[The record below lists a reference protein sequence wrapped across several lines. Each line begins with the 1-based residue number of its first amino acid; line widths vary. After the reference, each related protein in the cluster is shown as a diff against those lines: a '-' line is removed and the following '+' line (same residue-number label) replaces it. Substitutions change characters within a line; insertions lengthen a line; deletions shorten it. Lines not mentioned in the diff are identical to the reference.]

1 MIRKLCLLFFF
12 VLIFTNSFGQNQQI
26 LFGFDQLPQTLM
38 LNPGAEVDYD
48 KHFGIPFLSNVF
60 FQVGATNKDITYN
73 NIIANSDSNSD
84 ILKNIYIQDLKSSD
98 FFKINQKLEIFNAG
112 YRLKNSKYYL
122 SFGMYQE
129 LDGYAAYPKDLVN
142 LYYNGDY
149 AENGTIRIGEKSN
162 FDNINFIG
170 ELVGVFHVG
179 VSKKVNERLNIG
191 ARFKILSGS
200 LNINSVNNK
209 GHYILKDDALIY
221 NYSHTFNQINIAAN
235 SSGILN
241 EAGNSTLGS
250 SGEIIGGLFFMG
262 GNIGLGLDFGITYH
276 ASENIIITGSL
287 LDLDYLNYGN
297 KVVTYKVSEG
307 FNILDD
313 DPFDPTQGSETSYW
327 ENILDLE
334 DFPMSSGNI
343 VDVDIQNNDYKFYR
357 SPKLNTSV
365 KYQIFRESKE
375 TYNSIYRD
383 ARYVTPVNELLVTE
397 FGIQTYTAFR
407 PNKVDWAITAFFSR
421 ELTKY
426 LNTKITYTYDQF
438 SAKNIGLGFSTHIR
452 DFNFYAT
459 ADNLLAL
466 RKLKDSNYQ
475 SFQFGMNFIFD

>member
-1 MIRKLCLLFFF
+1 MIRKLCLLFLFALFF
-12 VLIFTNSFGQNQQI
+12 KNAFGQNQQI

-48 KHFGIPFLSNVF
+48 KHFGVPFLSNVF

-73 NIIANSDSNSD
+73 NIVANADSDSD
-84 ILKNIYIQDLKSSD
+84 ILRNIYNQNLSSSD
-98 FFKINQKLEIFNAG
+98 YFKINQKIEVFNAG
-112 YRLKNSKYYL
+112 FRLKNTKYYL

-129 LDGYAAYPKDLVN
+129 IDGYAGYPKDVVN
-142 LYYNGDY
+142 LFYQGDY
-149 AENGTIRIGEKSN
+149 NENGGIRYDQSN

-170 ELVGVFHVG
+170 ELVGVYHVG
-179 VSKKVNERLNIG
+179 ISKKVNENLNIG

-200 LNINSVNNK
+200 LNTNSVNNK
-209 GHYILKDDALIY
+209 GHYVLSDKALVHDY
-221 NYSHTFNQINIAAN
+221 NHMFNQLNIKMN
-235 SSGILN
+235 SSGLLN
-241 EAGNSTLGS
+241 NEGNLIAESADAFK
-250 SGEIIGGLFFMG
+250 GLFFLN
-262 GNIGLGLDFGITYH
+262 GNYGLGLDLGATYH
-276 ASENIIITGSL
+276 ASEHIIVTASL
-287 LDLDYLNYGN
+287 LDLDYIKYKN
-297 KVVTYKVSEG
+297 KVTGYKVAED
-307 FNILDD
+307 FEIQDD
-313 DPFDPTQGSETSYW
+313 ELFDPTFDSELSYW

-334 DFPMSSGNI
+334 DFPISNGN
-343 VDVDIQNNDYKFYR
+343 VVDIDILNNSYNFYR

-365 KYQIFRESKE
+365 KYQIFRESNE
-375 TYNSIYRD
+375 TFNSIYRD
-383 ARYVTPVNELLVTE
+383 ARFVTPINKLLVTE

-407 PNKVDWAITAFFSR
+407 PGKADWAITAFFSR

-466 RKLKDSNYQ
+466 YKLKDSNYQ
-475 SFQFGMNFIFD
+475 SFQFGMNFIFN

>member
-48 KHFGIPFLSNVF
+48 KHFGVPLLSNVF
-60 FQVGATNKDITYN
+60 FQIGATNKNITYN
-73 NIIANSDSNSD
+73 NVFANSDSNTD
-84 ILKNIYIQDLKSSD
+84 VLRNIFDQDLKNSD
-98 FFKINQKLEIFNAG
+98 YFKINQKLELFNAG

-149 AENGTIRIGEKSN
+149 AENGEVILGKKSN
-162 FDNINFIG
+162 FNDINFIG

-179 VSKKVNERLNIG
+179 ISKKVNERLSIG

-209 GHYILKDDALIY
+209 GHYILKDDVLIY
-221 NYSHTFNQINIAAN
+221 NYNHAFNQLKISAN
-235 SSGILN
+235 SSGLIN
-241 EAGNSTLGS
+241 EFGNSVLGTS
-250 SGEIIGGLFFMG
+250 SEILGGLFFME
-262 GNIGLGLDFGITYH
+262 GNIGLGLDIGMTYH

-287 LDLDYLNYGN
+287 LDLDYLNYSN
-297 KVVTYKVSEG
+297 KVTTYRVLDD
-307 FNILDD
+307 FNILNDE
-313 DPFDPTQGSETSYW
+313 PFNPTEGNEFSYW
-327 ENILDLE
+327 EDILGFE
-334 DFPMSSGNI
+334 G
-343 VDVDIQNNDYKFYR
+343 IQNSTIVPIDTLSNGYNSYR

-365 KYQIFRESKE
+365 KYQIFRESNE
-375 TYNSIYRD
+375 SYNSIYRD

-452 DFNFYAT
+452 AFNFYAT

-466 RKLKDSNYQ
+466 RKIKDSNYQ